1 MPIFSAFTFLVGEN
15 NKIETYFKLSSQ
27 ANKST
32 CGKLFTENKM
42 AALLST
48 SETGLVSIDRLTIDA
63 AYALSIHP
71 G

>member
-32 CGKLFTENKM
+32 CGKLSTENKM